1 MMYQS
6 NLQGASTALSW
17 GVQTVLTVSTTTLHV
32 DVSATNMIYL
42 HTTLPI
48 YISFTAAEADI
59 VTANDLILEVPRLL
73 TPSDDSVVYVPAAH
87 TLVIPNA
94 VDPAEERA
102 LSPTAS
108 TIKMNLLRAT
118 SSNATVRVILA

>member
-6 NLQGASTALSW
+6 NLQGEATALSW

-32 DVSATNMIYL
+32 DVSDTNMIYL

-48 YISFTAAEADI
+48 YVSFTAAEADI

-73 TPSDDSVVYVPAAH
+73 TPSDDAVVYVPATY
-87 TLVIPNA
+87 TLVVPNA
-94 VDPAEERA
+94 VSPTEPKA
-102 LSPTAS
+102 LSPTGPV
-108 TIKMNLLRAT
+108 IKMNLLRGIA
-118 SSNATVRVILA
+118 SDATVRVVLA

>member
-1 MMYQS
+1 MIYQS
-6 NLQGASTALSW
+6 NLQGARTALGW

-32 DVSATNMIYL
+32 DVSATSMIYL

-73 TPSDDSVVYVPAAH
+73 TPSDDSVVYVPTTY
-87 TLVIPNA
+87 TLVVPNA
-94 VDPAEERA
+94 VDPTETKA
-102 LSPTAS
+102 LNPTAS
-108 TIKMNLLRAT
+108 VIKMNLLRGI

>member
-1 MMYQS
+1 MMYQT

-32 DVSATNMIYL
+32 DVSDTNMIYL

-73 TPSDDSVVYVPAAH
+73 TPSDDSVVYVPTTY
-87 TLVIPNA
+87 TLVVPNA
-94 VDPAEERA
+94 VDPTETKA
-102 LSPTAS
+102 LNPTAS
-108 TIKMNLLRAT
+108 VIKMNLLRGI

>member
-1 MMYQS
+1 MIYQS

-32 DVSATNMIYL
+32 DVSDTNMIYL

-73 TPSDDSVVYVPAAH
+73 TPSDDAVVYGPTTY
-87 TLVIPNA
+87 TLVVPNA
-94 VDPAEERA
+94 VDPGEAKT
-102 LSPTAS
+102 LNPTAPVV
-108 TIKMNLLRAT
+108 KMNLLRGIAT
-118 SSNATVRVILA
+118 NATVRVILA

>member
-1 MMYQS
+1 MLNQMS
-6 NLQGASTALSW
+6 LKAETNGLNW
-17 GVQTVLTVSTTTLHV
+17 DVQTVLTVSTTTLDV
-32 DVSATNMIYL
+32 DVSDNIMVYL
-42 HTTLPI
+42 HSTLPI
-48 YISFTAAEADI
+48 YISFTTAEADI
-59 VTANDLILEVPRLL
+59 VTGNDLILENPRLL

-87 TLVIPNA
+87 TLVVPNA
-94 VDPAEERA
+94 VDPTEERA

>member
-6 NLQGASTALSW
+6 NLQGEATALSW

-32 DVSATNMIYL
+32 DVSDTNMIYL

-48 YISFTAAEADI
+48 YVSFTAAEADI

-73 TPSDDSVVYVPAAH
+73 TPSDDAVVYVPATY
-87 TLVIPNA
+87 TLVVPNA
-94 VDPAEERA
+94 VNPTEPKA
-102 LSPTAS
+102 LSPTGPVV
-108 TIKMNLLRAT
+108 KMNLLRAIA
-118 SSNATVRVILA
+118 SDATVRVILA

>member
-1 MMYQS
+1 
-6 NLQGASTALSW
+6 
-17 GVQTVLTVSTTTLHV
+17 
-32 DVSATNMIYL
+32 MIYL

-73 TPSDDSVVYVPAAH
+73 TPSDDSVVYVPTTH
-87 TLVIPNA
+87 TLVVPNA
-94 VDPAEERA
+94 VNPSEERA
-102 LSPTAS
+102 SSPTAQ
-108 TIKMNLLRAT
+108 TVKMNLLRGI

>member
-6 NLQGASTALSW
+6 NLQGEATALSW

-32 DVSATNMIYL
+32 DVSDTNMIYL

-48 YISFTAAEADI
+48 YVSFTEAETDI

-73 TPSDDSVVYVPAAH
+73 TPSDDAVVYVPATY
-87 TLVIPNA
+87 TLVVPNA
-94 VDPAEERA
+94 VNPTEPKA
-102 LSPTAS
+102 LSPTGPVV
-108 TIKMNLLRAT
+108 KMNLLRAIA
-118 SSNATVRVILA
+118 SDATVRVILA

>member
-6 NLQGASTALSW
+6 NLQGEATALSW

-32 DVSATNMIYL
+32 DVSDTNMIYL

-48 YISFTAAEADI
+48 YVSFTAAEADI

-73 TPSDDSVVYVPAAH
+73 TPSDDAVVYVPATY
-87 TLVIPNA
+87 TLVVPNA
-94 VDPAEERA
+94 VNPTEPKA
-102 LSPTAS
+102 LSPTGS
-108 TIKMNLLRAT
+108 VVKMNLLRAIA
-118 SSNATVRVILA
+118 SDATVRVILA

>member
-1 MMYQS
+1 MIYQS

-32 DVSATNMIYL
+32 DVSDTNMIYL

-73 TPSDDSVVYVPAAH
+73 TPSDDAVVYVPTTY
-87 TLVIPNA
+87 TLVVPNA
-94 VDPAEERA
+94 VDPGEAKT
-102 LSPTAS
+102 LNPTAPVV
-108 TIKMNLLRAT
+108 KMNLLRGIAT
-118 SSNATVRVILA
+118 NATVRVILA